1 MIFVFLLQT
10 SFTQYDHLYVYPC
23 RCKWYYFILFNG
35 WVVFHRIYIPHLLYP
50 FLCRWTNCFHVLVIV
65 ISAAMNIAVWISL
78 WIIVFSGRRM
88 VVLFLFLK
96 GTSIVFSIVAVPVYI
111 PTNCEKPMKTQ
122 QPILELEKLRLR
134 EIQGPHLADQVQSQ
148 NSASVSGLQGRLSPT
163 LLPLCDP
170 GRTQTSALTPTSGES
185 GQALPSP
192 PPQCS
197 GPTFTSVMVHFM
209 HQFDR
214 DTRCPD
220 I

>member
-1 MIFVFLLQT
+1 MSLQW
-10 SFTQYDHLYVYPC
+10 Q
-23 RCKWYYFILFNG
+23 YFILFNG
-35 WVVFHRIYIPHLLYP
+35 CVVFLCIYIPHLLYP

-88 VVLFLFLK
+88 VVLFLFFK
-96 GTSIVFSIVAVPVYI
+96 GASILFSIVAVPVYI
-111 PTNCEKPMKTQ
+111 PTNRKKPMKTQ

-170 GRTQTSALTPTSGES
+170 GRTQMSALKPTSGDPGQDWADVYLCDGSFHASVWPGYKMPSYLAKHDFWVGLWGIS
-185 GQALPSP
+185 GW
-192 PPQCS
+192 
-197 GPTFTSVMVHFM
+197 
-209 HQFDR
+209 D
-214 DTRCPD
+214 
-220 I
+220 